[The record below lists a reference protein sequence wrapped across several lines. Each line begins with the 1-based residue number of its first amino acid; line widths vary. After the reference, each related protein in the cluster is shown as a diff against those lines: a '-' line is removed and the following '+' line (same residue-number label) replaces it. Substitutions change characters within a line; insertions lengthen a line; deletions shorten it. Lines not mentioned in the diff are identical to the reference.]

1 MSYSHCQDTDAC
13 PLMRINGEVNQLDE
27 GDTDRTR
34 HCVVSQGVVLEEV
47 VKINK
52 SDCTVDIDIEQE
64 RNTDI
69 TFREQGCDVVFR
81 TEVNK
86 SDCTVDIDIEQERNT
101 DITLREQG
109 CDVVFRTEVNKTDC
123 TVDIDIEQERNTDI
137 TLREQGCDVVFRTEV
152 NKTAHAD
159 ETATVRKV
167 STNIIPLE
175 ECCDVVIKPADDG
188 TEEAGTIQEESKYSV
203 HKEESCVVQS
213 SLQCHNISH
222 SGVEPFT
229 STICN
234 TSFTH
239 KTRLMS
245 HERFHSREKSAPL
258 ATQSNNLL
266 RYRRMLHSGVKRYT
280 CRKCKNYLH
289 ISLV

>member
-1 MSYSHCQDTDAC
+1 M
-13 PLMRINGEVNQLDE
+13 NQLDE
-27 GDTDRTR
+27 GDIDRTR
-34 HCVVSQGVVLEEV
+34 HWEVSQGVVLEEV

-52 SDCTVDIDIEQE
+52 SDCTVDIA
-64 RNTDI
+64 
-69 TFREQGCDVVFR
+69 
-81 TEVNK
+81 
-86 SDCTVDIDIEQERNT
+86 
-101 DITLREQG
+101 
-109 CDVVFRTEVNKTDC
+109 
-123 TVDIDIEQERNTDI
+123 IEQERNTDI

-159 ETATVRKV
+159 ETATVREV

-175 ECCDVVIKPADDG
+175 ECCDVVIKPADNEADG
-188 TEEAGTIQEESKYSV
+188 TEEAGTIQEGSKYRV

-229 STICN
+229 STIYN
-234 TSFTH
+234 TSFAH

-245 HERFHSREKSAPL
+245 HERFHSREKYAPL

-266 RYRRMLHSGVKRYT
+266 RYRRMLHSGMKRYT
-280 CRKCKNYLH
+280 CRKCNTLFTH
-289 ISLV
+289 IASLM